1 MVYVSPLSHTYLK
14 GSFIVVWRIL
24 WTMLCCVLALRLPW
38 VVQRRNTT
46 PHPLLQWRT
55 HRSTIA
61 KCRPRLSP
69 RPKGPPGLQ
78 MHLFGQDW
86 LLVCWTHPWC
96 RCEQLASPGPQHCPL
111 RPGSSQSPLQSPLR
125 PGSSQSPLQSP
136 LRPGSSQSPLQSPL
150 RPGSSQSPLQSPL
163 RPGSSQSPLQR
174 PLRPG
179 SSQSP
184 LQRPLRPGSS
194 QSPLQRPLRPGSSQ
208 SPLQRPAPSREL
220 AESAPEAA
228 PSRELAESAP
238 EAAPSRELAES
249 APEAASSREL
259 AESAPEAAPSRE
271 LAESA
276 PESLLVPSGSR
287 PSMLVPSSL
296 ALCERPRDP
305 APPEC
310 PLEVVEFLK
319 NFLGRIFPPLLTE
332 TPNPP
337 WPMESPDSSWLP
349 EAPDLLWPPRELTT
363 SILETI
369 CALSVSCVSV
379 SSRSQ
384 SLPWVSSAT
393 PWRAPVSSALPWRA
407 PVSSAPPWWASVSS
421 ALPWWASVSSAP
433 PWWASV
439 SPAPPREGVCLVCS
453 ALVDV
458 CLVCFALVDVCL
470 VGPALMGVCLVCSAL
485 VGVCLVCSAL
495 VGVCLIGSSW
505 TWPSVPCHGSTSAPP
520 PSWMMLCMWSVWKP
534 LLGGGSVTNLV
545 ASHHSTTAHHQW
557 TTTPIMHCTT
567 THTFPSTIAPITQLS
582 PITINP
588 DCLTT
593 PAPHSHTHSYMHS
606 LRSLVLPWLTFPSV
620 FPSVSI
626 CVLPGL
632 LTLSPDRLL
641 PASLTTPAY
650 WLSSLSAACPDPLLC
665 LWLRICLVYIALDT
679 SVWYLPVWPPL
690 CINKAADGSQR
701 HWPVITN

>member
-1 MVYVSPLSHTYLK
+1 MNYALLCAGSSITVGGAEEEHDTAPTPAMADAPEHDRKMSATPESP
-14 GSFIVVWRIL
+14 
-24 WTMLCCVLALRLPW
+24 
-38 VVQRRNTT
+38 
-46 PHPLLQWRT
+46 
-55 HRSTIA
+55 A
-61 KCRPRLSP
+61 KRATRPA
-69 RPKGPPGLQ
+69 
-78 MHLFGQDW
+78 D
-86 LLVCWTHPWC
+86 
-96 RCEQLASPGPQHCPL
+96 ASL
-111 RPGSSQSPLQSPLR
+111 RPGLIACVLDAPMVSVRAAGIPRSAALSAPSRELAESAPEPAPSRELAESAPEPVPSR
-125 PGSSQSPLQSP
+125 ELAESAPEPAPSRELAESAPEPAPSRELAESTPEA
-136 LRPGSSQSPLQSPL
+136 
-150 RPGSSQSPLQSPL
+150 
-163 RPGSSQSPLQR
+163 
-174 PLRPG
+174 
-179 SSQSP
+179 
-184 LQRPLRPGSS
+184 
-194 QSPLQRPLRPGSSQ
+194 
-208 SPLQRPAPSREL
+208 APSREL

-249 APEAASSREL
+249 APEAAPSREL

-287 PSMLVPSSL
+287 PSLLVPSSL
-296 ALCERPRDP
+296 ALCEHPRDP

-393 PWRAPVSSALPWRA
+393 PWWASVSSAPPWWA
-407 PVSSAPPWWASVSS
+407 SVSSAPPWWASVSS
-421 ALPWWASVSSAP
+421 ALPWWASVSSAPPWWASVSSAPPWWASVSSAP

-593 PAPHSHTHSYMHS
+593 PAPHSHTHTFKQHSYMHS

-641 PASLTTPAY
+641 PASLTPPAY
-650 WLSSLSAACPDPLLC
+650 WLASLSAACPDPLLC